1 MGYGMDA
8 ELAAKAKE
16 KYDPELENQAAEWI
30 EAVTGE
36 SGVKGNFAEALKSGV
51 VLCKVLNTIKPGTIK
66 KINEQSMAFKQREN
80 ISNFLT
86 AIQKLGVHNNA
97 VFGPDDLYE
106 AKNMGSVLNCLF
118 AFGGAVQVSVP
129 EYDGPKFGVADAS
142 HATQDVKRSGGP
154 ATQTGG
160 LTGTLDKTSI
170 DTSND
175 VARGAKGTSSA
186 SKPVPSSSPIRDGG
200 EVEADAHGLDEDLKK
215 KAADKYD
222 HGLEDEAA
230 EWIEAV
236 TGESGIKGNF
246 AEALHSGVVLCKL
259 INTIKPGTIKKINEN
274 KMAFKQRENIG
285 NFITAVQAL
294 GVHNS
299 QVFGPDDLYDE
310 KNMGSVVNCIFAFG
324 GAVQVSVPEF
334 EGPKFGVADNSAA
347 KKDVKRN
354 VGPATQTGGLAAA
367 MEKTEVK
374 VTGIVMD
381 TGGATSLGGTAMT
394 SAGSSNV
401 MDRTHVDVGSGIV
414 KDTGGAVSLGG
425 TAMANAG
432 SSEVMDRTVLDM
444 SNDIDHG
451 AKASS

>member
-1 MGYGMDA
+1 
-8 ELAAKAKE
+8 
-16 KYDPELENQAAEWI
+16 
-30 EAVTGE
+30 
-36 SGVKGNFAEALKSGV
+36 
-51 VLCKVLNTIKPGTIK
+51 
-66 KINEQSMAFKQREN
+66 
-80 ISNFLT
+80 
-86 AIQKLGVHNNA
+86 
-97 VFGPDDLYE
+97 
-106 AKNMGSVLNCLF
+106 
-118 AFGGAVQVSVP
+118 VSVP

-142 HATQDVKRSGGP
+142 HAAQDVKRSGGP

-160 LTGTLDKTSI
+160 LTGSLEKTSI

-175 VARGAKGTSSA
+175 VARGAVAKGDA
-186 SKPVPSSSPIRDGG
+186 HKPVPSSSPVRDGG
-200 EVEADAHGLDEDLKK
+200 EVEADAQGLDADLKR
-215 KAADKYD
+215 KAAEKYD
-222 HGLEDEAA
+222 VGLENEAA

-236 TGESGIKGNF
+236 TGETGIKGNF

-259 INTIKPGTIKKINEN
+259 INTIKPGSIKKINEN

-285 NFITAVQAL
+285 NFITAVQKL

-334 EGPKFGVADNSAA
+334 DGPKFGVADTSSA

-354 VGPATQTGGLAAA
+354 VGPATQTGGMAGT

-394 SAGSSNV
+394 SAGSANV
-401 MDRTHVDVGSGIV
+401 MDRTHLDTSLGIV
-414 KDTGGAVSLGG
+414 KDTGGATSLGG
-425 TAMANAG
+425 TAQSNAG
-432 SSEVMDRTVLDM
+432 SSNVMDRTVLDM
-444 SNDIDHG
+444 SG
-451 AKASS
+451 P

>member
-1 MGYGMDA
+1 MG
-8 ELAAKAKE
+8 
-16 KYDPELENQAAEWI
+16 YDPELEDKAAEWI
-30 EAVTGE
+30 ESVTGE

-51 VLCKVLNTIKPGTIK
+51 ILCKLLNTIKPGSIK

-80 ISNFLT
+80 ISNWLT

-106 AKNMGSVLNCLF
+106 AKNMGSVLNCIF

-129 EYDGPKFGVADAS
+129 EYEGPKFGVADAS
-142 HATQDVKRSGGP
+142 HAAQDVKRSGGP

-160 LTGTLDKTSI
+160 LTGALEKTEL
-170 DTSND
+170 DTSKD
-175 VARGAKGTSSA
+175 VARGAFSKDSA
-186 SKPVPSSSPIRDGG
+186 SAPIRDGG
-200 EVEADAHGLDEDLKK
+200 EVEADAHGLDEDLKR
-215 KAADKYD
+215 KAAEKYD
-222 HGLEDEAA
+222 VELENQAA

-236 TGESGIKGNF
+236 TGEAGVKGNF

-259 INTIKPGTIKKINEN
+259 VNAIKPGTIKKINEN

-285 NFITAVQAL
+285 FFLHSVQDL

-334 EGPKFGVADNSAA
+334 DGPKFGVADTSAA
-347 KKDVKRN
+347 KKDTKRN

-367 MEKTEVK
+367 MEKSEVK
-374 VTGIVMD
+374 VGGIVRD

-401 MDRTHVDVGSGIV
+401 MDRT
-414 KDTGGAVSLGG
+414 A
-425 TAMANAG
+425 
-432 SSEVMDRTVLDM
+432 LDM
-444 SNDIDHG
+444 SLDIDAG